1 MFKKEDVPMDEMRRI
16 QDKLIKRN
24 GKQVFSKHKSDLD
37 KYLIFCFTVIILYTI
52 TGIIFQWITG
62 IELST
67 ALTVGVYGF
76 FGGEITLLAMI
87 KKHKLKEGDTNDE
100 RFNI

>member
-1 MFKKEDVPMDEMRRI
+1 MNGTEIEKLQE
-16 QDKLIKRN
+16 KLIRRYAKEE
-24 GKQVFSKHKSDLD
+24 KKKFSALD

-52 TGIIFQWITG
+52 VGIVFQWVTE

-67 ALTVGVYGF
+67 SLTVGVYGF

-87 KKHKLKEGDTNDE
+87 KRLKLKKGDED
-100 RFNI
+100 

>member
-1 MFKKEDVPMDEMRRI
+1 MKSEMEKL

-24 GKQVFSKHKSDLD
+24 APVAPKKMSDLD
-37 KYLIFCFTVIILYTI
+37 KYLIFCFVVIILYTI
-52 TGIIFQWITG
+52 TAIIFQWLTE

-67 ALTVGVYGF
+67 SLTVGVYGF

-87 KKHKLKEGDTNDE
+87 KRLKLKKEDNDG
-100 RFNI
+100 

>member
-1 MFKKEDVPMDEMRRI
+1 MKSEMEKL

-24 GKQVFSKHKSDLD
+24 APVVPKKISDLD
-37 KYLIFCFTVIILYTI
+37 KYLIFCFVVIILYTI
-52 TGIIFQWITG
+52 TAIIFQWLTT

-67 ALTVGVYGF
+67 SLTVGVYGF

-87 KKHKLKEGDTNDE
+87 KRLKLKKEGE
-100 RFNI
+100 